1 MMSKLIFIDGGGGFG
16 TGWPESWDKGG
27 GDKWCTVTPHSL
39 SVASVCGIL
48 LSGHSGIGDSGSRY
62 SGGNC
67 SGVDGIRVSQRDSLG
82 EGAPG
87 IRGA

>member
-1 MMSKLIFIDGGGGFG
+1 MSKLIFIDGGGGFG

-82 EGAPG
+82 EGASG